1 MRWFSFFLILVCCL
15 LTSTCSTKKNI
26 QTNLNHEFMIH
37 DTLNIFQEVLQL
49 RPHNDASLFG
59 GSPRTPESNKGAS
72 LNNDASLFGGDPRT
86 PRTGSQVY
94 DTMGITQITTKFVR
108 GAAHERL
115 IQVNQDEKK
124 DSVPAVDPVSGCAF
138 AIPVLIL
145 MFSLFCVSVV
155 IRFFIS
161 RP

>member
-1 MRWFSFFLILVCCL
+1 
-15 LTSTCSTKKNI
+15 
-26 QTNLNHEFMIH
+26 MIH

-72 LNNDASLFGGDPRT
+72 LNKDASLFGGAPRT
-86 PRTGSQVY
+86 PIGSNKLF
-94 DTMGITQITTKFVR
+94 DTIGITQLNTKIIR
-108 GAAHERL
+108 GAAHQQHS
-115 IQVNQDEKK
+115 QVNQVEKK
-124 DSVPAVDPVSGCAF
+124 DSVPAVDTDSGWAF

-145 MFSLFCVSVV
+145 IFSFFCVSVV
-155 IRFFIS
+155 IRLFIS

>member
-1 MRWFSFFLILVCCL
+1 MRWFNFFLILVCCL

-26 QTNLNHEFMIH
+26 QTNLNHELMIH

-72 LNNDASLFGGDPRT
+72 LNNDASLFGGAPRT
-86 PRTGSQVY
+86 PRGGNQLY
-94 DTMGITQITTKFVR
+94 DTMGITQVKTQFVR
-108 GAAHERL
+108 GAAHQQRA
-115 IQVNQDEKK
+115 QVNQDEKK
-124 DSVPAVDPVSGCAF
+124 DSVPAVEPDSGWAF
-138 AIPVLIL
+138 FIPVLIL
-145 MFSLFCVSVV
+145 IFSFFCVSVV
-155 IRFFIS
+155 IRLFIS